1 MSPEVG
7 GAREWGTPPGEV
19 GPAGAKQPVSG
30 SGKAVGGDPGPE
42 PERQGFP
49 GRTLHAQVAL
59 CAPYAHSTL
68 QSWKDLHIS
77 QGFLEKQKQ

>member
-7 GAREWGTPPGEV
+7 GAREWGTPPGEA

-30 SGKAVGGDPGPE
+30 SRKAVGRKAVGGDPGPE

-59 CAPYAHSTL
+59 CAPAV
-68 QSWKDLHIS
+68 
-77 QGFLEKQKQ
+77 FL

>member
-49 GRTLHAQVAL
+49 GRTLHALSHLLSV
-59 CAPYAHSTL
+59 S
-68 QSWKDLHIS
+68 
-77 QGFLEKQKQ
+77 QKQTTQQRMTATV